1 MDLSTAAQ
9 IDAALADNWEQP
21 HGPARTARAEEIVAA
36 AEVLDDGLLVK
47 ALNDLMSAYEYGAES
62 AKSPVAFA
70 RLLRLLDQRP
80 ESFTD
85 QELHQTHW
93 RFKWV
98 TSALLGIP
106 DVSLTSITG
115 WISEMERR
123 YRQAGYSMR
132 TVAQQR
138 LFLAMHTG
146 DSEGTEQA
154 LREML
159 SLPRDRMS
167 DCVACEDRALG
178 RAHARAGRDTEALAA
193 WADVLGGRRRCAEEP
208 HHTLADSLLPLLRLA
223 GPDPASADQ
232 ARANHLHGY
241 RLVRANPN
249 LASPIGKHLEYCA
262 LTGNPGR
269 GLEIMADS
277 QPLLTS
283 VTDPLV
289 RLDFLGGVAL
299 LLGRLTAAG
308 YGAVPVAGTSAA
320 ELAQRAA
327 DEAAGLAARF
337 DARNGTSAVGD
348 RLRRRLERE
357 PFGTAAP
364 VTESAEHPAEHPAE
378 QPAGEPAEDLAA
390 LVARARQLTESLN
403 PDADEAWARV
413 AALAGDD
420 VADPVLAA
428 ELADVRADTAIQSR
442 DWAGAARELYTAAD
456 LFEGAGLPGRAVAIA
471 ARADWSANQADVA
484 PGTWQR
490 LDARLDR
497 VLTLLAG
504 GAALPRDLLTVR
516 HSRAAAAMADLSRD
530 KPGREAEPADPGAPI
545 PDKAALARA
554 EATALAAQASEH
566 GDARREAAAEE
577 MLAALDQLAGNME
590 GAIPR
595 LRRSIELTER
605 TARPWQAAPMRCQ
618 LGHMLLYL
626 VQDPAGAAAELE
638 AALAL
643 AAAWPKADIPIGS
656 AHMLL
661 SRAYQEQ
668 DNGALA
674 VANARMG
681 VARMT
686 DDAPAHLRAR
696 NQLGHTLAQAGQF
709 GEAITTLDAVIPELG
724 DPQLAA
730 NSRAALAQCLVQT
743 GDQHGAAEQFALAAA
758 AFEAAGNTEA
768 HLFLSADAALALA
781 NAGLWPQAWLAY
793 DKAVALA
800 REHARWQLLVRLER
814 ERAQVAVRDG
824 GSDGPSRALAHIEQ
838 ALAAVPDG
846 EPDAAS
852 WRAQTCLEA
861 GRALNQ
867 AERYEDAVSW
877 LDRAAA
883 DFGDDVGFARA
894 AQLAAI
900 IEGQRLGRPDAAA
913 SRLTAAIERCDTLG
927 YQEAS
932 ASLVKLAARFS
943 D

>member
-9 IDAALADNWEQP
+9 IDAALAGNWEQP

-36 AEVLDDGLLVK
+36 AEILDHALLVR

-70 RLLRLLDQRP
+70 RLLRLLDQHP

-85 QELHQTHW
+85 QELYQTHW

-98 TSALLGIP
+98 TSSLLGVP
-106 DVSLTSITG
+106 DVPLTSVTG

-138 LFLAMHTG
+138 LFLALHTG
-146 DSEGTEQA
+146 DCEGTEQA

-167 DCVACEDRALG
+167 DCIACEDRVLG

-223 GPDPASADQ
+223 GTDQPRVDQARVDQARVDQ

-283 VTDPLV
+283 VTDPLA

-320 ELAQRAA
+320 ELARRAA

-337 DARNGTSAVGD
+337 DARNGTAAVGD
-348 RLRRRLERE
+348 RLRRRLDRE
-357 PFGTAAP
+357 PFSVAAT
-364 VTESAEHPAEHPAE
+364 VIESAKQPAE
-378 QPAGEPAEDLAA
+378 EPAEDLTV
-390 LVARARQLTESLN
+390 LVARARELTERRD
-403 PDADEAWARV
+403 PDADEMWARV
-413 AALAGDD
+413 AALAAG
-420 VADPVLAA
+420 VTDPVLAA
-428 ELADVRADTAIQSR
+428 ELADFRADTAIQAR
-442 DWAGAARELYTAAD
+442 DWAGAARELYAAAD
-456 LFEGAGLPGRAVAIA
+456 LFEGAGLPGRAVAVA
-471 ARADWSANQADVA
+471 ARADWAANQPGDD
-484 PGTWQR
+484 PGTWER
-490 LDARLDR
+490 LDGRLER
-497 VLTLLAG
+497 VLTLLAD

-516 HSRAAAAMADLSRD
+516 HSRAAAAMTDLSRD
-530 KPGREAEPADPGAPI
+530 QTGPAPGAQPATA
-545 PDKAALARA
+545 DKTALARSEGTVLAA
-554 EATALAAQASEH
+554 EAREH
-566 GDARREAAAEE
+566 GDIHREAAAEE
-577 MLAALDQLAGNME
+577 MLAALDQLAGDAE
-590 GAIPR
+590 SAVAR
-595 LRRSIELTER
+595 LRRSIGLTER

-618 LGHMLLYL
+618 LGQMLLYL
-626 VQDPAGAAAELE
+626 ARDPAGAAAELE

-643 AAAWPKADIPIGS
+643 AAAWPKADVPAGS
-656 AHMLL
+656 AHMML
-661 SRAYQEQ
+661 SHAYQEQ
-668 DNGALA
+668 GNDALA

-681 VARMT
+681 VARMAG
-686 DDAPAHLRAR
+686 DGPAHLRAR

-709 GEAITTLDAVIPELG
+709 GEAIATLDAVIPELS

-730 NSRAALAQCLVQT
+730 NSRAALAQCLGQT
-743 GDQHGAAEQFALAAA
+743 GDQRGAAEQFALAAA
-758 AFEAAGNTEA
+758 AFEAAGNAEA

-800 REHARWQLLVRLER
+800 REHASWQLLVRLER

-824 GSDGPSRALAHIEQ
+824 GDDGPSRALAHIEQ
-838 ALAAVPDG
+838 ALAAVPDS
-846 EPDAAS
+846 EPGAAS

-894 AQLAAI
+894 AQLAAV

-913 SRLTAAIERCDTLG
+913 RRLTAAIERCDALG

-932 ASLVKLAARFS
+932 ASLVKLAARFT